1 MFDDDEDDGYTSAPT
16 TTLSSYDHESPLEAS
31 ARERTPEWH
40 RGLDVGL
47 LVLRVVVGALFVAHG
62 ADKLFGWFND
72 GMGMEATRQM
82 LVGFGYTEPG
92 ALALVVALAETV
104 GGVLV
109 ILGLFLLG
117 FLAVI
122 ARMYKKAVQ
131 GEALLRTGMGGVEK
145 SNTWQAFKWGYGPY
159 LDGIFTQ
166 SNYGVVTKMGMWLM
180 PAPPAYKPFSIR
192 YESTDDI
199 ALIALRV
206 PD

>member
-1 MFDDDEDDGYTSAPT
+1 MFDDDDDDGYTSAPT

-31 ARERTPEWH
+31 AKERTPEWH

-82 LVGFGYTEPG
+82 LVGFGYTEPS

-109 ILGLFLLG
+109 ILGLFFPAGAAALLG
-117 FLAVI
+117 VMANVIVVKGDWNLFLGDVELEMVYA
-122 ARMYKKAVQ
+122 AAAF
-131 GEALLRTGMGGVEK
+131 ALLFTGPGRFAIDRHTHWWRKAPV
-145 SNTWQAFKWGYGPY
+145 YGFVF
-159 LDGIFTQ
+159 LILAAGL
-166 SNYGVVTKMGMWLM
+166 SVVTLVV
-180 PAPPAYKPFSIR
+180 FR
-192 YESTDDI
+192 
-199 ALIALRV
+199 
-206 PD
+206 